1 MKIPTYLTK
10 FLLSTCLAAALALA
24 TTNAIA
30 EDDATKVKTYNDPVS
45 GQLKVAPKLL
55 SEMSAEERAALS
67 AEEVK
72 YLEKIESLVEER
84 ESQSQ

>member
-10 FLLSTCLAAALALA
+10 SLLSTSLAAALALA
-24 TTNAIA
+24 ATNAIA
-30 EDDATKVKTYNDPVS
+30 QDDATKVKTYNDPVS

-55 SEMSAEERAALS
+55 SEMNAEERAALS

-72 YLEKIESLVEER
+72 YLEKIESLVEEKES
-84 ESQSQ
+84 ESQ